1 MNIPAYI
8 QGGCGAQ
15 NGAEREDDYYE
26 VQNTS
31 LRVGEGLKVTRAFRA
46 TWYAIVCLKHRRV
59 CSSDSL
65 EH

>member
-1 MNIPAYI
+1 MII
-8 QGGCGAQ
+8 MRCKIRHGGEGK
-15 NGAEREDDYYE
+15 
-26 VQNTS
+26 
-31 LRVGEGLKVTRAFRA
+31 GLKVTRAFRA